1 MHVPPLILPG
11 YSHRERKTQ
20 KCRIVGHA
28 ASARCASPQRGHAF
42 NNATKL
48 PPQLNT
54 HLRNYNADIV
64 RYDVGNVG
72 PVGDNVTLLNGAE
85 SLSSASFIS
94 LRATS
99 QIEMHDLKITGEAV
113 DLSVNFMGVEKRGIC
128 QAGECGPFFNTLIS
142 WRPNFFSLAARTY
155 PDIN

>member
-94 LRATS
+94 LRVNTPINEISSRHVCFGGLTS
-99 QIEMHDLKITGEAV
+99 AM
-113 DLSVNFMGVEKRGIC
+113 
-128 QAGECGPFFNTLIS
+128 FNIV
-142 WRPNFFSLAARTY
+142 
-155 PDIN
+155 